1 LAAGGGEVL
10 NRMEATMR
18 AMQICTSVF
27 LTLVAGSVG
36 IPSAIGQNLC
46 RPALTLNQ
54 VQFSPIRTPRLQRNW
69 TAVVSVDASR
79 CAPNSHGYFDLVLT
93 RLSENAPDLEVREQL
108 FWSPPKVNVDL
119 TFAADEAVENF
130 RIENVTPCVCRDRSG
145 RVSVGKDAQ
154 EESR

>member
-1 LAAGGGEVL
+1 MTNASYRRSCTAAFLAAIITFIAL
-10 NRMEATMR
+10 SATEAE
-18 AMQICTSVF
+18 
-27 LTLVAGSVG
+27 
-36 IPSAIGQNLC
+36 NLC

-54 VQFSPIRTPRLQRNW
+54 VQFSPIRTTRLQRNW

-93 RLSENAPDLEVREQL
+93 RLSENAPDLEFREPL
-108 FWSPPKVNVDL
+108 FWSPPTVNVDL

-145 RVSVGKDAQ
+145 RVSVGKDAK